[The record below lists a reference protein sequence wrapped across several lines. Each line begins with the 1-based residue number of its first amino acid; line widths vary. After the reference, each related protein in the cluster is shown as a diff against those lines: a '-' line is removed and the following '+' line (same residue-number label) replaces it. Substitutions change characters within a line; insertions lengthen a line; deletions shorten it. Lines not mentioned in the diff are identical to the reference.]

1 MLSDDDPTLAQLMR
15 LKRPHGGV
23 LLLTLAM
30 SLVMLA
36 HVLFAGEYVM
46 VLLEKVRLRY
56 SEEAYQHVLSLTALS
71 EQLRSASEQSKLLQ
85 INAFVN
91 EHVQFLD
98 DAELWNTQDYWA
110 SPLETLGRGAGD
122 CEDFS
127 IAKYML
133 LKKLGVAQ
141 DKLRM
146 TYVKAT
152 LPSGNVRAHMV
163 LAYYATASS
172 EPLILDNLST
182 EVLPASRR
190 TDLAPVF
197 SFNEKGLF
205 LANMPTVRAG
215 SPTNISKW
223 RDVLQRMHEDG
234 LD

>member
-1 MLSDDDPTLAQLMR
+1 MSSDDDTFHAMMMPQSIHFR
-15 LKRPHGGV
+15 LRS
-23 LLLTLAM
+23 LLTLAVCM
-30 SLVMLA
+30 AMLA
-36 HVLFAGEYVM
+36 QWLPAGEYVL
-46 VLLEKVRLRY
+46 VLLEKVRQRY
-56 SEEAYQHVLSLTALS
+56 SEEAYQNLQALTTLS
-71 EQLRSASEQSKLLQ
+71 EQLRNAPEQNKLLQ

-91 EHVQFLD
+91 EHVQFVD
-98 DAELWNTQDYWA
+98 DADLWNTQDYWA

-127 IAKYML
+127 ITKYML
-133 LKKLGVAQ
+133 LKKLGITQ
-141 DKLRM
+141 EKLRM

-163 LAYYATASS
+163 LAYYATGTS
-172 EPLILDNLST
+172 EPLILDNLSS

-190 TDLAPVF
+190 GDLAPVF

-223 RDVLQRMHEDG
+223 RDVLQRMHYDG